1 MATKKTTKSAANTA
15 KPRKKRGI
23 GPALRKE
30 AMLRELIKSH
40 GRVGVAAKAVGI
52 ERSTFSAWV
61 REDPDFA
68 QRVEAM
74 EESVNDWYEDQFKA
88 LVAEKNPQAIIHAAK
103 TRLRSRGYGEKVEV
117 EAKVI
122 GAGAFVAALKSLEDA
137 PAPHED
143 ANA

>member
-1 MATKKTTKSAANTA
+1 
-15 KPRKKRGI
+15 
-23 GPALRKE
+23 
-30 AMLRELIKSH
+30 MLRELIKSH

-68 QRVEAM
+68 RRVEAM

-117 EAKVI
+117 DAKVI

-137 PAPHED
+137 PAAPEGP
-143 ANA
+143 NGQN

>member
-1 MATKKTTKSAANTA
+1 MATKKTAKNLA
-15 KPRKKRGI
+15 KPRKKAI
-23 GPALRKE
+23 GPEIRKA
-30 AMLRELIKSH
+30 AMLRELIKNH
-40 GRVGVAAKAVGI
+40 GKVGLAAKAVGI
-52 ERSTFSAWV
+52 ERSTYSTWV
-61 REDPDFA
+61 REDPEFA